1 MAWLKAKKQM
11 VVTIGRNVYK
21 VVELSR
27 GEGGQLSNLHLNRV
41 VNGQVVPY
49 IHKYI
54 TLNEACSICI
64 NGVIR
69 YKVQMEDGSIGFI
82 SAGAIQ

>member
-1 MAWLKAKKQM
+1 MGWLKAKKQM
-11 VVTIGRNVYK
+11 VITIGENIYK
-21 VVELSR
+21 VIELR
-27 GEGGQLSNLHLNRV
+27 RDDGKLSKLRLNRV
-41 VNGQVVPY
+41 VNGEVVPY

-54 TLNEACSICI
+54 TLNDACSIYI
-64 NGVIR
+64 DGVIR

>member
-11 VVTIGRNVYK
+11 VVTIGRKVYK

-27 GEGGQLSNLHLNRV
+27 GSEGDLSNLHLNRV
-41 VNGQVVPY
+41 INGQVVPY
-49 IHKYI
+49 IHRFI

-82 SAGAIQ
+82 SAGAIK